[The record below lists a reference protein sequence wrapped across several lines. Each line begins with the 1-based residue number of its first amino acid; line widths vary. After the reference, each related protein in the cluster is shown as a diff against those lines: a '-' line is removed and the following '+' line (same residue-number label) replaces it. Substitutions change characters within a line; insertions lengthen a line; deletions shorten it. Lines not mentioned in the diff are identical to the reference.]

1 VKTLSNLKDIKFS
14 HGEHLIN
21 KVAVRRLSCLIQ
33 LGNSRASGLLVSLFL
48 FLFFLLFYK
57 SNKYSKYSMGLK
69 KKKNKKVGTMNLIKS
84 EDPTG
89 LAFGFSQEL

>member
-1 VKTLSNLKDIKFS
+1 
-14 HGEHLIN
+14 
-21 KVAVRRLSCLIQ
+21 
-33 LGNSRASGLLVSLFL
+33 
-48 FLFFLLFYK
+48 
-57 SNKYSKYSMGLK
+57 MGLK